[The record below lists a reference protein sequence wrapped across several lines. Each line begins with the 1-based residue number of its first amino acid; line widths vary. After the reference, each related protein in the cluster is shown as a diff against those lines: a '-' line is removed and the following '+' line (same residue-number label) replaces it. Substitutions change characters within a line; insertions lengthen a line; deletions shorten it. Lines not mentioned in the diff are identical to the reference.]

1 MKAKDIMTIGVVTA
15 TEDTPIQSIV
25 ASMLKNRISAVP
37 IVDDQQRVIGIVS
50 EGDLMNRPEARTYRT
65 RSWWLNLI
73 EDPTSQAKEFL
84 KTYGNKA
91 ADVMTRKIITAE
103 EDEPVSSVAEKLER
117 HRIKRVPVIRNGRL
131 VGIISR
137 ANLLHCV
144 GHLQHGVAPAE
155 DSDAQRKT
163 IFARLAEA
171 GIGLGTIN
179 VIVLPDSVELWGL
192 VDSPEQLAAAEVAV
206 SSVLPTRKITN
217 NLAILSPQLRAA
229 G

>member
-1 MKAKDIMTIGVVTA
+1 MKAKDIMTVEVVTA

-37 IVDDQQRVIGIVS
+37 IVDDRQGVIGIVS
-50 EGDLMNRPEARTYRT
+50 EGDLMNRPEAGTFRS
-65 RSWWLNLI
+65 RSWWLSLI
-73 EDPTSQAKEFL
+73 EDPTSQANDFL
-84 KTYGNKA
+84 KAYGNKA
-91 ADVMTRKIITAE
+91 ADVMTRKIVTAE

-117 HRIKRVPVIRNGRL
+117 HRIKRVPVVRNGRL

-144 GHLQHGVAPAE
+144 GHLQHGVAPAK
-155 DSDAQRKT
+155 DSDAERNS

-171 GIGLGTIN
+171 GIGPGIN
-179 VIVLPDSVELWGL
+179 VIILPDSVELWGL
-192 VDSPEQLAAAEVAV
+192 VDSTEQLTAAELAV

-217 NLAILSPQLRAA
+217 NLAILGPRLRASF
-229 G
+229 